1 MDDDFNTALGLGHV
15 FELIKE
21 TNRFLDGKPSG
32 PKDGELLLKAEEL
45 LSGTGNIL
53 NLFNRTPHAWY
64 LSLMKV
70 GNIGLSED
78 YILGKIE
85 ERRAARQQKD
95 WLLADAIRKEL
106 EEKGVI
112 LEDKKNR
119 TDWKIKTGS

>member
-1 MDDDFNTALGLGHV
+1 
-15 FELIKE
+15 LIKE

>member
-1 MDDDFNTALGLGHV
+1 
-15 FELIKE
+15 
-21 TNRFLDGKPSG
+21 
-32 PKDGELLLKAEEL
+32 
-45 LSGTGNIL
+45 
-53 NLFNRTPHAWY
+53 
-64 LSLMKV
+64 MKV

-85 ERRAARQQKD
+85 ERRVARQKKD